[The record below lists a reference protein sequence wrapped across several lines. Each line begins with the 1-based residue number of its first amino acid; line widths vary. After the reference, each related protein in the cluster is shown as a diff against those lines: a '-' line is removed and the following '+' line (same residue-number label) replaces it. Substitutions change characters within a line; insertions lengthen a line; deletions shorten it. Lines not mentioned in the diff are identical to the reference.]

1 MASMSM
7 IRSASISFG
16 RQNLATV
23 RSASTATVAAA
34 KDKKP
39 HQAPHG
45 THHVRAAH
53 HVMCTSQ
60 TSTFHLKPEVRNV
73 QFLQWCR
80 QVMPKFM
87 HSAQGKVLG
96 VPGPRSLSFQN
107 DKTQE
112 YTAVHLW
119 QSAEAVETHSQ
130 SAEHHELMRDFGAF
144 GDADTIKQEVNPH
157 TDVFYYAS
165 MEQSNLERYPI
176 ESLPWLLK
184 PGSRQQ
190 LTKCLTENKKYLQ
203 WVHDAGVLCLVLKY
217 NDAQD
222 QCTSFAVFK
231 DLLKWEAMYRDFDQ
245 KLMEWGV
252 ADLLAIPDL
261 KEACAQFPAPHS
273 NAWVYSE

>member
-23 RSASTATVAAA
+23 RAASTATVAAA

-53 HVMCTSQ
+53 HVTCTAQ
-60 TSTFHLKPEVRNV
+60 TFTYHLKPEIRNV
-73 QFLQWCR
+73 QVLQWAR
-80 QVMPKFM
+80 RMMPKFM

-96 VPGPRSLSFQN
+96 VPGPRALSFHN

-112 YTAVHLW
+112 NTCIDLW
-119 QSAEAVETHSQ
+119 QSAEAMETQSQ
-130 SAEHHELMRDFGAF
+130 TAEHQKLMSEFGAYA
-144 GDADTIKQEVNPH
+144 DADTFHQEVNPH

-165 MEQSNLERYPI
+165 MEQSNWERYPI
-176 ESLPWLLK
+176 EVGVWPMK
-184 PGSRQQ
+184 PGSRQKAA
-190 LTKCLTENKKYLQ
+190 KCLAENKKLLQ
-203 WVHDAGVLCLVLKY
+203 WVHDAGLLVLVVKY

-222 QCTSFAVFK
+222 QCTSYAVFK
-231 DLLKWEAMYRDFDQ
+231 DLLKWEALHKDFGH
-245 KLMEWGV
+245 KLTEWGLGELIAV
-252 ADLLAIPDL
+252 PDIN
-261 KEACAQFPAPHS
+261 EAAAHIPAPYS